1 MTFLGFAH
9 AQTFK
14 VSAGYGFPWITQP
27 IGTNTSTTA
36 TTTIDPSTSN
46 ETSRTTYTSKNINGS
61 FGAGWNIGGAYIYD
75 FSKNLN
81 LELGLT
87 YFVGRTYTT
96 QSSYTDMN
104 SDICE

>member
-36 TTTIDPSTSN
+36 TTTIDPGTSN
-46 ETSRTTYTSKNINGS
+46 ENST
-61 FGAGWNIGGAYIYD
+61 D
-75 FSKNLN
+75 NLYQQKYKRFVR
-81 LELGLT
+81 LGLE
-87 YFVGRTYTT
+87 YRRR
-96 QSSYTDMN
+96 
-104 SDICE
+104 IHL